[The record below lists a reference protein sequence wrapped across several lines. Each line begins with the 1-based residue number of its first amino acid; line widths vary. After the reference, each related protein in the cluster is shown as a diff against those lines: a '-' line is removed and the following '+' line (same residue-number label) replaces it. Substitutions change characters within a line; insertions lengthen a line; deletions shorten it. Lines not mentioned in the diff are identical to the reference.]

1 MKQLSEPER
10 ATEAREARRSGEYLK
25 TLLVPTFCKSKS
37 FVDVELNVQRKHFD
51 SSLDFDLESNL
62 SHFELGYQEQVG
74 IWPP

>member
-1 MKQLSEPER
+1 MYFLAKPKKSSQEQ
-10 ATEAREARRSGEYLK
+10 RSINK
-25 TLLVPTFCKSKS
+25 ASVTLLDPTFCKSKS